1 MEGYSSEREQVE
13 VIQKWWKE
21 HGKSI
26 VLGLTVGLL
35 GLGGYRYWDE
45 TRNLQAESAS
55 INYEKFLTQA
65 DNKTSKE
72 SRATGQ
78 AILDNYAASIY
89 ARMTALTLAKLAVD
103 DGQPEEAKKRLQW
116 VLDHPGQDKL
126 AEAARA
132 RLAQLSLADGKADA
146 AWALL
151 VKGGLD
157 KGDQLAELK
166 GDILAA
172 QGKTAEAVVLY
183 AKAQKL
189 LTEGGGNPAV
199 IELKLERLG
208 QLGQVGLKD

>member
-13 VIQKWWKE
+13 AIQKWWKD

-26 VLGLTVGLL
+26 VLGLAVGLL
-35 GLGGYRYWDE
+35 GLGGYRYWEE

-55 INYEKFLTQA
+55 INYEKFLNQA
-65 DNKTSKE
+65 DDKTSKE
-72 SRATGQ
+72 SRVTGQ

-89 ARMTALTLAKLAVD
+89 ARLTALTLAKLAID
-103 DGQPEEAKKRLQW
+103 DAQPEQAKKHLQW
-116 VLDHPGQDKL
+116 VIDHPGSDQL
-126 AEAARA
+126 AEIARA

-151 VKGGLD
+151 VQGGLNT
-157 KGDQLAELK
+157 GDQLAELK
-166 GDILAA
+166 ADILAA

-208 QLGQVGLKD
+208 QIGQVGVKE

>member
-13 VIQKWWKE
+13 AIQKWWKDY
-21 HGKSI
+21 GKSI
-26 VLGLTVGLL
+26 VLGLALGLL
-35 GLGGYRYWDE
+35 GLGGYRYWEE

-65 DNKTSKE
+65 DDKTNKE
-72 SRATGQ
+72 SRVTGQ

-89 ARMTALTLAKLAVD
+89 ARLTALTLAKLAID
-103 DGQPEEAKKRLQW
+103 DAQPEQAKKHLQW
-116 VLDHPGQDKL
+116 VLDHPGSDQL
-126 AEAARA
+126 AEIARA

-151 VKGGLD
+151 VQGGLNT
-157 KGDQLAELK
+157 GDQLAELK
-166 GDILAA
+166 ADILAA

-208 QLGQVGLKD
+208 QIGQVGVKE